1 VALVLTNAPTASNDL
16 QRALASFSELTTRF
30 PQSPWLG
37 KAQLDLGWCYGREG
51 KLPEAQAAYQLAV
64 EHLPVSLELGT
75 AYLRL
80 ADVRFQQGDF
90 TNAVRNY
97 QALIEKLGALPEA
110 RTNLF
115 ERALYQTV
123 RAGFAGDDLAAATN
137 ALQKLRAWY
146 PNSLNTER
154 ALLLSGQEI
163 SRRGDPPRARAMLLE
178 FGNSAPDTPLMPE
191 LQLAVAATYERENQ
205 WANAIEQ
212 YDRCLAEFTN
222 SANSNVRAQAEYYRA
237 WATTYL
243 TGQETNALKLFTN
256 FIAQFPTNELA
267 PRAQLWV
274 ADYYYPGNPMEAERN
289 YKLLFQNTNWPPS
302 ELTYEAQL
310 MAGRA
315 AAAHQG
321 WKDAKGYFLGLYNNA
336 NGPTNDLRV
345 QAFFEYGKTLM
356 LWVDAAETN
365 KLANCEE
372 ATRVFGRICDDYPTN
387 RLAIPAWIEKA
398 NCYLQWA
405 LAKQQYD
412 SLTNAINAYQR
423 VIDSPQADVEA
434 RSLARVGQAT
444 VLDKWAEQKAGA
456 EQTALLKQALSNCF
470 DVVYGTILVD
480 GERPN
485 PEWTKKAGMKAM
497 DLAEELQA
505 WSQEAKIYM
514 RLTNSVWPQLP
525 AAHQKRAAKALE
537 NAEREKANR

>member
-1 VALVLTNAPTASNDL
+1 
-16 QRALASFSELTTRF
+16 
-30 PQSPWLG
+30 
-37 KAQLDLGWCYGREG
+37 
-51 KLPEAQAAYQLAV
+51 
-64 EHLPVSLELGT
+64 
-75 AYLRL
+75 
-80 ADVRFQQGDF
+80 
-90 TNAVRNY
+90 
-97 QALIEKLGALPEA
+97 
-110 RTNLF
+110 
-115 ERALYQTV
+115 
-123 RAGFAGDDLAAATN
+123 
-137 ALQKLRAWY
+137 
-146 PNSLNTER
+146 
-154 ALLLSGQEI
+154 
-163 SRRGDPPRARAMLLE
+163 
-178 FGNSAPDTPLMPE
+178 MPE

-212 YDRCLAEFTN
+212 YNRCLAEFTN

-243 TGQETNALKLFTN
+243 AGQETNALKQFTN

-302 ELTYEAQL
+302 KLTYEAQL
-310 MAGRA
+310 MAGHA
-315 AAAHQG
+315 AVAHQG
-321 WKDAKGYFLGLYNNA
+321 WKDAKDYFLGLYNNA

-356 LWVDAAETN
+356 RWVDPADTN
-365 KLANCEE
+365 RLANCEE

-387 RLAIPAWIEKA
+387 RLAVPAWIEKA
-398 NCYLQWA
+398 NCYLQWS
-405 LAKQQYD
+405 LARQQYD

-456 EQTALLKQALSNCF
+456 EQTALLKQALSNCLE
-470 DVVYGTILVD
+470 VVYGTILND

-505 WSQEAKIYM
+505 WSQETNIYM

-525 AAHQKRAAKALE
+525 APYQKKAAKAFE
-537 NAEREKANR
+537 NLEREKVNR